1 MSKPNES
8 SLGSLSIAIA
18 RYDYDLHP
26 SILHSRMLAALAEG
40 QPSYSVYRKL
50 SFAVYLDMEEFFDDL
65 AINLGWSVL
74 RLDEGS
80 MLLESNGLF
89 IHADGTRKSDY
100 CSCTFRVWANSVA
113 RAEEAKAAVLAR
125 ADGSRI
131 QKAMVTIC
139 WGFIDSKGE
148 LHKSFIEELVDDVV
162 YDEAYPEL
170 ESGVAKFISDYLESS
185 ETILVLQGKPGTG
198 KTRLIRSILGAMTL
212 RKGKQVSALYTGD
225 KRALEN
231 DEIFLNFVT
240 GSEEAFVIEDAD
252 YILKPRADGNDNL
265 HRFLTIADGV
275 VRAQGR
281 KIIFSTNLPNVGDL
295 DDALIRPGRCFARL
309 KVREL
314 SKVEAVKLLACL
326 CKGDAKMAALISENL
341 SMSDRNTYSVAE
353 IYRLHEQVS
362 RQGLCVEAVKSIRR
376 KDQHRIGF

>member
-1 MSKPNES
+1 MNQQNSGG
-8 SLGSLSIAIA
+8 LGNVSTRVQL
-18 RYDYDLHP
+18 YDYEVH
-26 SILHSRMLAALAEG
+26 STVLHSRMLTALVEG
-40 QPSYSVYRKL
+40 KPAYSIYRKL
-50 SFAVYLDMEEFFDDL
+50 NFAVYLDLGEFFDDL
-65 AINLGWSVL
+65 AINLGWNAL
-74 RLDEGS
+74 RYSEGEMS
-80 MLLESNGLF
+80 FE
-89 IHADGTRKSDY
+89 ADGLLIQACGNSKSEY
-100 CSCTFRVWANSVA
+100 CSCTFCFWADSVE

-125 ADGSRI
+125 ASKAKID
-131 QKAMVTIC
+131 KAMVTIC
-139 WGFIDSKGE
+139 WGFVNSKGE
-148 LHKSFIEELVDDVV
+148 LHKSSIEELVDDVL

-170 ESGVAKFISDYLESS
+170 ESGIAKFISAYLESS

-225 KRALEN
+225 KKALEN

-240 GSEEAFVIEDAD
+240 GSDEAFVIEDAD
-252 YILKPRADGNDNL
+252 YILKPRSDGNENL

-309 KVREL
+309 MVREL
-314 SKVEAVKLLACL
+314 SKVESVKLLERL
-326 CKGDAKMAALISENL
+326 CKGDAKMLASVADNL
-341 SMSDRNTYSVAE
+341 SMSDRSAFSVAE
-353 IYRLHEQVS
+353 IYSLHEQVL
-362 RQGLCVEAVKSIRR
+362 RQGVDADVVRPIVK

>member
-1 MSKPNES
+1 MSKQNES
-8 SLGSLSIAIA
+8 NSGNISIVVE

-26 SILHSRMLAALAEG
+26 AILHSRMLAALAEG
-40 QPSYSVYRKL
+40 KPSYSIYRKL
-50 SFAVYLDMEEFFDDL
+50 NFAVYLDMEEFFDDL

-80 MLLESNGLF
+80 MLLESDGLLIQANGS
-89 IHADGTRKSDY
+89 RKSDY
-100 CSCTFRVWANSVA
+100 CSCTFRLWANSVA

-139 WGFIDSKGE
+139 WGFLDSKGE
-148 LHKSFIEELVDDVV
+148 LQRSFIEELVDDVL
-162 YDEAYPEL
+162 YDEAYPGL

-225 KRALEN
+225 KKALEN
-231 DEIFLNFVT
+231 DEIFMNFVT

-275 VRAQGR
+275 IRAQGR

-295 DDALIRPGRCFARL
+295 DDALVRPGRCFARL
-309 KVREL
+309 MAREL
-314 SKVEAVKLLACL
+314 SKMEAMKLLGRL
-326 CKGDAKMAALISENL
+326 CKEDARMVAAISVNL
-341 SMSDRNTYSVAE
+341 SVSDKNTYSVAE
-353 IYRLHEQVS
+353 IYKQHEQAI
-362 RQGLCVEAVKSIRR
+362 RQGLSIDAVKPAAKRAP
-376 KDQHRIGF
+376 HRIGF